1 MKGGT
6 DTGGD
11 VCQAGMKACRQR
23 VKRRNCKQDD
33 KSDGREQREK
43 EIKTDGETEK
53 IIGQKRDRKRETYF
67 SFVYVYLFSLTADL

>member
-11 VCQAGMKACRQR
+11 VCQARMEACRQR

-33 KSDGREQREK
+33 KSDGRGQTKK
-43 EIKTDGETEK
+43 EIKTD
-53 IIGQKRDRKRETYF
+53 RETGK
-67 SFVYVYLFSLTADL
+67 